1 MYIVTRIPSQTTG
14 AARFYFGCEM
24 RPNRHSL
31 KPIVVTVLLIS
42 AALTLAAC
50 GSGSSVQ
57 PPPTQPPTQVN
68 SLEDLASPPAGTVT
82 LRSALAAAT
91 ASDTITFSSQLN
103 GSTIRLKVVG
113 ENHSILKGEVYSGMT
128 YQGYAERDYGKSALY
143 ARKNVSIDASNLPNG
158 ITILWD
164 DTATHAR
171 VLAVYGDLSLK
182 NVTIAEGNS
191 TADQLTDGTQPY
203 TLARGGG
210 VAVWGI
216 ATLTNCT
223 IKENQVVGDTV
234 ASRDR
239 GTYGGGVFADALKI
253 TNCVISGNSATGY
266 GAAGGG
272 VYSVGG
278 SDYANTLFQ
287 GADSEIKQSTVSGNR
302 VTAQHAYGGGVFSL
316 GGGPT
321 NRASMY
327 ITNSTIA
334 RNLVQDNPDLPEAG
348 PYYYR
353 GGGIYLGG
361 GSLYLAS
368 STVVENE
375 VNGNAAIISGK
386 PNMGGGGIAATIGD
400 AHVVEEMDLQ
410 HSIVAGNKLNG
421 AANDLFSGSL
431 INFYS
436 YGYNRIGTIDFS
448 QILVPVPDWADLN
461 RKHYPKVGDQ
471 DGVALADVV
480 LVDQAQK
487 SLTIAS
493 AGPDAGQP
501 AVLWYPPASES
512 LAKVPAQDYT
522 VTTHAA
528 GYSDCGVP
536 SDDFLNQVLAQIRL
550 KYGATLGNDFGSAEF
565 GDLTGVTFYGPS
577 VGWPSASTNAPWIT
591 FWRNL
596 DTLIGEK
603 LGSAKLNEDFWAT
616 FPTGHVGNETFS
628 RAGTDH
634 TVKPATADQR
644 GHSRTGNPDIG
655 AIEQ

>member
-1 MYIVTRIPSQTTG
+1 MKPHWQ
-14 AARFYFGCEM
+14 
-24 RPNRHSL
+24 SL
-31 KPIVVTVLLIS
+31 KPFAATLLIS
-42 AALTLAAC
+42 GVLSLAAC

-57 PPPTQPPTQVN
+57 PPHGQSPTQVN
-68 SLEDLASPPAGTVT
+68 SLEDLASPPSGTVT
-82 LRSALAAAT
+82 LRSALAAA
-91 ASDTITFSSQLN
+91 ASGDTITFSTKLN
-103 GSTIRLKVVG
+103 GSTIRLNIVG
-113 ENHSILKGEVYSGMT
+113 ENHSILMGEVYSGMT

-143 ARKNVSIDASNLPNG
+143 ARKNVTIDASNLTNG

-164 DTATHAR
+164 DSATHAR
-171 VLAVYGDLSLK
+171 VLAVYGDLTLK
-182 NVTIAEGNS
+182 NVTIAGGNS
-191 TADQLTDGTQPY
+191 TAEQLPDGAQPY

-210 VAVWGI
+210 LAVWGI
-216 ATLTNCT
+216 ATLSNCT
-223 IKENQVVGDTV
+223 IKDNQVVGDIV

-239 GTYGGGVFADALKI
+239 GTYGGGVFADAVKI
-253 TNCVISGNSATGY
+253 TNCVISGNSAMGY

-278 SDYANTLFQ
+278 SDYSNSLLR
-287 GADSEIKQSTVSGNR
+287 GVDSEINQSTVSGNR

-321 NRASMY
+321 NRASMS
-327 ITNSTIA
+327 IANSTIA

-361 GSLYLAS
+361 GSLYLSS

-386 PNMGGGGIAATIGD
+386 PNVGGGGIAATIGD

-410 HSIVAGNKLNG
+410 HSIIAGNKLNS

-448 QILVPVPDWADLN
+448 QILVPVPNWDDLN
-461 RKHYPKVGDQ
+461 RKHYPKVGDL
-471 DGVALADVV
+471 DGVALTDVV

-487 SLTIAS
+487 SRTIAS
-493 AGPDAGQP
+493 VGPDAGQP
-501 AVLWYPPASES
+501 AVMWYPPAVAS
-512 LAKVPAQDYT
+512 LAKVPAQDYI

-528 GYSDCGVP
+528 GYSTCGVP
-536 SDDFLNQVLAQIRL
+536 TDDFLNQVLAQIRSQ
-550 KYGATLGNDFGSAEF
+550 YGATLGNDFGKAEF
-565 GDLTGVTFYGPS
+565 GDLTGVTFYGPA
-577 VGWPSASTNAPWIT
+577 VGWPSASNNAPWIT

-603 LGSAKLNEDFWAT
+603 LGSAKLNEDFWAN
-616 FPTGHVGNETFS
+616 FPTGHVGNEIFS
-628 RAGTDH
+628 RPRIDH
-634 TVKPATADQR
+634 SIKVPTTDQR
-644 GHSRTGNPDIG
+644 GSTRTGNRDIG